1 MRQQKEGFFSFKK
14 QIGNTAPTND
24 SAVHSNHCGN
34 PTSQIEKINYIDA
47 NKNLMAQGFLIDMD
61 GVIYGGDIMI
71 AGADEF
77 VARLLKEKIPFTF
90 MTNNSQRTPLEVVR
104 KLKKLGIDATEKH
117 VYTSAMATGKFI
129 SSQRPNG
136 SCYVLGEGGLLTS
149 LHDSGLT
156 LVETDPDFVV
166 LGEGRNFT
174 LEMVQKAVDMILAGA
189 KFITTN
195 RDPSPKKKGWNNLG
209 IAATTAMIEEATGT
223 KAFVVGK
230 PGPVMM
236 RSARKFIGLE
246 TAETVVIGD
255 TMETD
260 IRGGVQMG
268 YKTILVLSGVST
280 RADLSHFAFKADM
293 IVESIK
299 DIQLPLKW

>member
-1 MRQQKEGFFSFKK
+1 
-14 QIGNTAPTND
+14 
-24 SAVHSNHCGN
+24 
-34 PTSQIEKINYIDA
+34 
-47 NKNLMAQGFLIDMD
+47 MAQGFLIDMD

-71 AGADEF
+71 PGADEF
-77 VARLLKEKIPFTF
+77 VARLLRENIPFTF

-104 KLKKLGIDATEKH
+104 KLRKLGIEVTEKH

-129 SSQRPNG
+129 ASQRPNG

-149 LHDSGLT
+149 LHDNGLT

-236 RSARKFIGLE
+236 RSARKSIGLE

-255 TMETD
+255 TMATD

-280 RADLSHFAFKADM
+280 REDLRNFAFKADM

-299 DIQLPLKW
+299 DIQLPLTW

>member
-1 MRQQKEGFFSFKK
+1 
-14 QIGNTAPTND
+14 
-24 SAVHSNHCGN
+24 
-34 PTSQIEKINYIDA
+34 
-47 NKNLMAQGFLIDMD
+47 MAQGFLIDMD

-71 AGADEF
+71 PGADEF
-77 VARLLKEKIPFTF
+77 VARLLKENIPFTF

-104 KLKKLGIDATEKH
+104 KLRKLGIEVTEKH

-129 SSQRPNG
+129 ASQRPNG

-149 LHDSGLT
+149 LHDNGLT

-246 TAETVVIGD
+246 TADTVVIGD

-280 RADLSHFAFKADM
+280 RADLAHFAFKADM

-299 DIQLPLKW
+299 DIQLPLTWN

>member
-1 MRQQKEGFFSFKK
+1 
-14 QIGNTAPTND
+14 
-24 SAVHSNHCGN
+24 
-34 PTSQIEKINYIDA
+34 
-47 NKNLMAQGFLIDMD
+47 MD
-61 GVIYGGDIMI
+61 GVIYGGDVMI
-71 AGADEF
+71 PGADEF
-77 VARLLKEKIPFTF
+77 VARLMADKIPFTF
-90 MTNNSQRTPLEVVR
+90 MTNNSQRTPLETVR
-104 KLKKLGIDATEKH
+104 KLRKLGIEVTEKH

-129 SSQRPNG
+129 ASQRPNG

-149 LHDSGLT
+149 LHDNGLT

-174 LEMVQKAVDMILAGA
+174 LEMVQRAVDMILAGA

-246 TAETVVIGD
+246 TADTVVIGD
-255 TMETD
+255 TMATD

-280 RADLSHFAFKADM
+280 REDLSSYAFKADM

-299 DIQLPLKW
+299 DIQLPLKIS